1 VPKSI
6 KLKSF
11 PPDQKRGLNFVTDV
25 GFPKICLI
33 AGLKSQDSFF
43 LNRGVIWLFNNN
55 NKDKSI
61 NIYLFI
67 FKSINHPNFHP
78 RQCN

>member
-25 GFPKICLI
+25 GSPKICLI

-43 LNRGVIWLFNNN
+43 
-55 NKDKSI
+55 
-61 NIYLFI
+61 
-67 FKSINHPNFHP
+67 FK
-78 RQCN
+78 

>member
-25 GFPKICLI
+25 GSPKICLI
-33 AGLKSQDSFF
+33 AGLKSQDSCTPHDEPCTCGSTNDAPSIYGRGCRDIEQF
-43 LNRGVIWLFNNN
+43 L
-55 NKDKSI
+55 
-61 NIYLFI
+61 
-67 FKSINHPNFHP
+67 
-78 RQCN
+78 